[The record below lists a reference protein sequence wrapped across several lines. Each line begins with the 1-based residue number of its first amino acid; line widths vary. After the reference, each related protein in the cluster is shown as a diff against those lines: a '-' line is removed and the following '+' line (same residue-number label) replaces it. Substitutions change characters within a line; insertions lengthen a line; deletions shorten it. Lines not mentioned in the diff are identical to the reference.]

1 MKLKNTA
8 KYEDIIYLEHPV
20 SKTHPQM
27 PRIDR
32 AAQFSPFAALTGHD
46 AAIKET
52 ARLTDERVELDE
64 NAKSILNEKFQLIME
79 RLDQRPLVMITYFR
93 PDLKK
98 EGGSYTTISGQVK
111 KFDEYIRA
119 MVMTDGKTILVD
131 DIFDIEFVDN
141 DR

>member
-20 SKTHPQM
+20 SKTHPRM

-32 AAQFSPFAALTGHD
+32 AAQFSPFAALTGYD

-79 RLDQRPLVMITYFR
+79 RLNQRPLVMITYFQS
-93 PDLKK
+93 DLKK

-119 MVMTDGKTILVD
+119 MVMTDGKIIPVD
-131 DIFDIEFVDN
+131 DVFDIEFVDN
-141 DR
+141 EK